1 MAGVVN
7 IAWLRKG
14 GIGVVNRIGASSIW
28 SWSIIFTLH
37 WRQGD
42 LEQLDGAAKAAF
54 ELLLMM
60 IDQYQQIEQSER
72 FIQLR
77 RGNYMLFSIK

>member
-1 MAGVVN
+1 MTGVAS
-7 IAWLRKG
+7 IAWLRKS

-37 WRQGD
+37 WRQGE

-54 ELLLMM
+54 ELLLM
-60 IDQYQQIEQSER
+60 IVDQYQQIEQLER
-72 FIQLR
+72 FI
-77 RGNYMLFSIK
+77 